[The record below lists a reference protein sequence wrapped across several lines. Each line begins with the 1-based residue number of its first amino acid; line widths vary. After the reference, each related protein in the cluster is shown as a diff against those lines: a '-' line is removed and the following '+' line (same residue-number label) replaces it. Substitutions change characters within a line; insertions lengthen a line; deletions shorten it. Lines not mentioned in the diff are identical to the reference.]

1 MILLFFNSSI
11 YKSHLHSN
19 KNACQFSLLKPI
31 FNLQVGV
38 STFGYAK
45 AQQDAPNPMSMI
57 SNMMQV
63 NLQLPS

>member
-1 MILLFFNSSI
+1 MKI
-11 YKSHLHSN
+11 
-19 KNACQFSLLKPI
+19 P

-63 NLQLPS
+63 SLKFHRK